1 MLMGTEVD
9 TVSLD
14 NSVDPI
20 AHCSVQCAAHTQP
33 CTTVQCALQ
42 YSSVQCAV
50 QCSTVHCVVQCIVL
64 YSVQQA
70 IGTHFIPKSNLSCQ
84 ESYFTE
90 KREKNATNWSIFFRY
105 LIACR

>member
-9 TVSLD
+9 TVLLD
-14 NSVDPI
+14 NSVYPI
-20 AHCSVQCAAHTQP
+20 AYCSLQCAVHTLP

-70 IGTHFIPKSNLSCQ
+70 IGRHYIPKSDLTCK
-84 ESYFTE
+84 E
-90 KREKNATNWSIFFRY
+90 
-105 LIACR
+105 